1 MKETSLR
8 AVPDY
13 VPDRWLQDDPA
24 QSLKLTVFDRLV
36 EANEQSKRAVFVA
49 DDGSRIITR
58 SYMDL
63 TGIEVVSI
71 DHWITQVVRSGGQWR
86 IDHYTRMREIPTH
99 RKDLADRPVRW
110 HEPGLYQWDLID
122 ATRVVTTLMAAPQ
135 DPRAAGVL
143 FCAPMLVRSDS

>member
-13 VPDRWLQDDPA
+13 VPDGWQRPDST
-24 QSLKLTVFDRLV
+24 QSLKLNVFDRLA
-36 EANEQSKRAVFVA
+36 EANEQGKRAVFVA

-63 TGIEVVSI
+63 TGIEIVST
-71 DHWITQVVRSGGQWR
+71 DRWITQVVHAGGQWR
-86 IDHYTRMREIPTH
+86 IDHYTQMRAIPTH
-99 RKDLADRPVRW
+99 RKDLAGRPVRW
-110 HEPGLYQWDLID
+110 REPGLYQWDLMD
-122 ATRVVTTLMAAPQ
+122 ATRVVTALMAAPQ

-143 FCAPMLVRSDS
+143 FCAPLLVRSDS